1 MSNSTKDDCAPY
13 ATMLSCPHAS
23 TPVHLLH
30 PELMYLLV
38 HCIGSDSRL
47 PNFQRWGKVAGAA
60 ARSATHSPYRYIQ
73 YSAPTAN
80 KANRSTSCFCVAL
93 AVGG

>member
-13 ATMLSCPHAS
+13 ATMLPCPHAS

-38 HCIGSDSRL
+38 HCIGSNFRL
-47 PNFQRWGKVAGAA
+47 PNFQSGA
-60 ARSATHSPYRYIQ
+60 TQ
-73 YSAPTAN
+73 
-80 KANRSTSCFCVAL
+80 L
-93 AVGG
+93 